1 MKRCLAA
8 WTILTVLVAPASAAD
23 IVVTSPW
30 LRATPKNAP
39 VAAGYATITNKGAD
53 ADRLVGATL
62 PMAQDGQIHSMSMA
76 GGVMRME
83 RLHDGLPI
91 GPGATVALAP
101 GGYHLMFVKPS
112 AQLKAG
118 ETVEGTLVFQK
129 AGNVAV
135 TFAVAP
141 IGAKTAPSK
150 PAMNGMSGMDD
161 MPGMK

>member
-8 WTILTVLVAPASAAD
+8 WTILTILAAPASAAD

-62 PMAQDGQIHSMSMA
+62 PMAKDGQIHSMSMT
-76 GGVMRME
+76 GGIMRME
-83 RLHDGLPI
+83 HLHDGLPI
-91 GPGATVALAP
+91 GAGATVALAP

-118 ETVEGTLVFQK
+118 ETVEGTLVFEK

-141 IGAKTAPSK
+141 TGAKGAPGTPPMK
-150 PAMNGMSGMDD
+150 GMSGMDD